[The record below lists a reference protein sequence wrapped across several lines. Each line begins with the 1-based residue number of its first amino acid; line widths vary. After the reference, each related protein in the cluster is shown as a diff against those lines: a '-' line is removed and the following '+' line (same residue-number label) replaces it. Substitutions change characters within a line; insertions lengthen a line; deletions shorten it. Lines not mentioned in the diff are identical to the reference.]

1 MALTV
6 ATRRCRCFPSRVIFL
21 FFLFVV
27 LLFAEGCG
35 EKQAERA
42 TISGSVSYQGE
53 PVAYGDI
60 VFQPVSA
67 VPGRAFAQ
75 GKIVDGKY
83 SLDTA
88 HGPVVGRNIVQIHGY
103 KMTGRK
109 RLDIA
114 GKSLSEAPQMIDELV
129 PYIPEKYNE
138 GSELKVD
145 IKSGANEN
153 ADFNL

>member
-1 MALTV
+1 MTSR
-6 ATRRCRCFPSRVIFL
+6 RRCIPSRLLFL
-21 FFLFVV
+21 FFPSAI
-27 LLFAEGCG
+27 LLGAEGCAEG
-35 EKQAERA
+35 QAERA
-42 TISGSVSYQGE
+42 TISGSVTYQGE
-53 PVAYGDI
+53 PVAFGDI
-60 VFQPVSA
+60 VFQPTSVA
-67 VPGRAFAQ
+67 PGRAFAQ

-83 SLDTA
+83 SLDAA
-88 HGPVVGRNIVQIHGY
+88 HGPVVGKNIVQIHGY

-138 GSELKVD
+138 GSELTVE

-153 ADFNL
+153 VDFKL

>member
-1 MALTV
+1 
-6 ATRRCRCFPSRVIFL
+6 
-21 FFLFVV
+21 
-27 LLFAEGCG
+27 
-35 EKQAERA
+35 
-42 TISGSVSYQGE
+42 
-53 PVAYGDI
+53 
-60 VFQPVSA
+60 
-67 VPGRAFAQ
+67 
-75 GKIVDGKY
+75 
-83 SLDTA
+83 
-88 HGPVVGRNIVQIHGY
+88 
-103 KMTGRK
+103 MTGRK

>member
-1 MALTV
+1 
-6 ATRRCRCFPSRVIFL
+6 
-21 FFLFVV
+21 
-27 LLFAEGCG
+27 
-35 EKQAERA
+35 
-42 TISGSVSYQGE
+42 
-53 PVAYGDI
+53 
-60 VFQPVSA
+60 VFQPTSVA
-67 VPGRAFAQ
+67 PGRAFAQ

-83 SLDTA
+83 SLDAA
-88 HGPVVGRNIVQIHGY
+88 HGPVVGKNIVQIHGY

-138 GSELKVD
+138 GSELTVE

-153 ADFNL
+153 VDFNL